1 MQENPDTGDPS
12 VKKLT
17 SRAFSSRITQPE
29 RLQAS
34 ELKTLGIHDSNGNTM
49 GTATAGT
56 AGTTVLPTGQPQHG
70 PLLHRRGFPRYER
83 RHLLTQHHQ
92 EGPGLT
98 ETRDQAIP
106 DKRGHG
112 TPSGPS
118 SPRTQSSV
126 LYNHNVALR
135 GQHPMYPPEYQ
146 HLLDFLDSNPEYL
159 HDMRT
164 RLLMPDLIA
173 LPEQFAQLVGLVT
186 DLSASFQAFAE
197 ATDRRLDTLEGHAA
211 ETNRRLASLETN
223 VANVASL
230 NGSDLENRARLNI
243 LNIAMNELG
252 LTRGRILLATGRD
265 TEPGFL
271 ATINAAEEAGLITE
285 QQADH
290 VLVAD
295 IIIRAR
301 RTDDKR
307 YVHAVFEVSRTIR
320 LDDITRAHGR
330 AATVAST
337 TGEPTIAA
345 VVGELIQPPQQQQ
358 ADEMGVKVLLPPLLQ
373 QGQASDET
381 AAPIC

>member
-1 MQENPDTGDPS
+1 
-12 VKKLT
+12 
-17 SRAFSSRITQPE
+17 
-29 RLQAS
+29 
-34 ELKTLGIHDSNGNTM
+34 
-49 GTATAGT
+49 
-56 AGTTVLPTGQPQHG
+56 
-70 PLLHRRGFPRYER
+70 
-83 RHLLTQHHQ
+83 
-92 EGPGLT
+92 
-98 ETRDQAIP
+98 
-106 DKRGHG
+106 
-112 TPSGPS
+112 
-118 SPRTQSSV
+118 
-126 LYNHNVALR
+126 
-135 GQHPMYPPEYQ
+135 MYPPEYQ

-159 HDMRT
+159 QDMRT

-186 DLSASFQAFAE
+186 DLSASFQVFAE
-197 ATDRRLDTLEGHAA
+197 ATDRRLT
-211 ETNRRLASLETN
+211 SLE
-223 VANVASL
+223 ANVASL
-230 NGSDLENRARLNI
+230 QGSDLENRARLNI

-345 VVGELIQPPQQQQ
+345 VVGEVIQPPQQQQ

-373 QGQASDET
+373 QGQAGDET

>member
-1 MQENPDTGDPS
+1 M
-12 VKKLT
+12 
-17 SRAFSSRITQPE
+17 
-29 RLQAS
+29 
-34 ELKTLGIHDSNGNTM
+34 
-49 GTATAGT
+49 
-56 AGTTVLPTGQPQHG
+56 
-70 PLLHRRGFPRYER
+70 
-83 RHLLTQHHQ
+83 
-92 EGPGLT
+92 
-98 ETRDQAIP
+98 
-106 DKRGHG
+106 
-112 TPSGPS
+112 
-118 SPRTQSSV
+118 

-159 HDMRT
+159 QDMRT

-186 DLSASFQAFAE
+186 DLSASFQAFAV
-197 ATDRRLDTLEGHAA
+197 ATDRRLT
-211 ETNRRLASLETN
+211 SLE
-223 VANVASL
+223 ANVASL
-230 NGSDLENRARLNI
+230 QGSDLENRARLNI

-358 ADEMGVKVLLPPLLQ
+358 ADEMGVQVLLPPLLQ
-373 QGQASDET
+373 QGQAGDET

>member
-1 MQENPDTGDPS
+1 
-12 VKKLT
+12 
-17 SRAFSSRITQPE
+17 
-29 RLQAS
+29 
-34 ELKTLGIHDSNGNTM
+34 
-49 GTATAGT
+49 
-56 AGTTVLPTGQPQHG
+56 
-70 PLLHRRGFPRYER
+70 
-83 RHLLTQHHQ
+83 
-92 EGPGLT
+92 
-98 ETRDQAIP
+98 
-106 DKRGHG
+106 
-112 TPSGPS
+112 
-118 SPRTQSSV
+118 
-126 LYNHNVALR
+126 
-135 GQHPMYPPEYQ
+135 MYPPEYQ
-146 HLLDFLDSNPEYL
+146 HILDFLDSNPEYL
-159 HDMRT
+159 QDMRT

-197 ATDRRLDTLEGHAA
+197 ATDRRLT
-211 ETNRRLASLETN
+211 SLE
-223 VANVASL
+223 ANVASL
-230 NGSDLENRARLNI
+230 QGSDLENRARLNI

-345 VVGELIQPPQQQQ
+345 VVGEVIQPPQQQQ

-373 QGQASDET
+373 QGQAGDET

>member
-1 MQENPDTGDPS
+1 
-12 VKKLT
+12 
-17 SRAFSSRITQPE
+17 
-29 RLQAS
+29 
-34 ELKTLGIHDSNGNTM
+34 
-49 GTATAGT
+49 
-56 AGTTVLPTGQPQHG
+56 
-70 PLLHRRGFPRYER
+70 
-83 RHLLTQHHQ
+83 
-92 EGPGLT
+92 
-98 ETRDQAIP
+98 
-106 DKRGHG
+106 
-112 TPSGPS
+112 
-118 SPRTQSSV
+118 
-126 LYNHNVALR
+126 
-135 GQHPMYPPEYQ
+135 MYPPEYQ

-159 HDMRT
+159 QDMRT

-186 DLSASFQAFAE
+186 ELSANFQAFAE
-197 ATDRRLDTLEGHAA
+197 ATDRRLT
-211 ETNRRLASLETN
+211 SLE
-223 VANVASL
+223 ANVAPL
-230 NGSDLENRARLNI
+230 QGSDLENRARLNI

-252 LTRGRILLATGRD
+252 LTRSRILLATGRD
-265 TEPGFL
+265 TEPGLL

-290 VLVAD
+290 VLVTD

-301 RTDDKR
+301 RVDDKQ

-345 VVGELIQPPQQQQ
+345 VVGEVIQPPQQQQ
-358 ADEMGVKVLLPPLLQ
+358 ADEMGVKVLLPPMLR

>member
-1 MQENPDTGDPS
+1 
-12 VKKLT
+12 
-17 SRAFSSRITQPE
+17 
-29 RLQAS
+29 
-34 ELKTLGIHDSNGNTM
+34 
-49 GTATAGT
+49 
-56 AGTTVLPTGQPQHG
+56 
-70 PLLHRRGFPRYER
+70 
-83 RHLLTQHHQ
+83 
-92 EGPGLT
+92 
-98 ETRDQAIP
+98 
-106 DKRGHG
+106 
-112 TPSGPS
+112 
-118 SPRTQSSV
+118 
-126 LYNHNVALR
+126 
-135 GQHPMYPPEYQ
+135 MYPPEYQ

-159 HDMRT
+159 QDMRT

-197 ATDRRLDTLEGHAA
+197 ATDRRLT
-211 ETNRRLASLETN
+211 SLE
-223 VANVASL
+223 ANVASL
-230 NGSDLENRARLNI
+230 QGSDLENRARLNI

-301 RTDDKR
+301 RVDDKQ

-373 QGQASDET
+373 QGQAGDET

>member
-1 MQENPDTGDPS
+1 
-12 VKKLT
+12 
-17 SRAFSSRITQPE
+17 
-29 RLQAS
+29 
-34 ELKTLGIHDSNGNTM
+34 
-49 GTATAGT
+49 
-56 AGTTVLPTGQPQHG
+56 
-70 PLLHRRGFPRYER
+70 
-83 RHLLTQHHQ
+83 
-92 EGPGLT
+92 
-98 ETRDQAIP
+98 
-106 DKRGHG
+106 
-112 TPSGPS
+112 
-118 SPRTQSSV
+118 
-126 LYNHNVALR
+126 
-135 GQHPMYPPEYQ
+135 MYPPEYQ

-186 DLSASFQAFAE
+186 ELSASFHDFAA
-197 ATDRRLDTLEGHAA
+197 ATDRRLT
-211 ETNRRLASLETN
+211 SLETSVGVLKTDVSTLKEDVGTLKADVGTLKADVGTLKTDVGTLKTDVASLQTN
-223 VANVASL
+223 VASLQTNVASL

-252 LTRGRILLATGRD
+252 LTRSRILLATGRD
-265 TEPGFL
+265 TEPGLL

-290 VLVAD
+290 VLVTD

-301 RTDDKR
+301 RVDDKQ

-330 AATVAST
+330 AATVASA

-345 VVGELIQPPQQQQ
+345 VVGEVIQPPQQQQ
-358 ADEMGVKVLLPPLLQ
+358 ADEMGVKVLLPPMLR

>member
-1 MQENPDTGDPS
+1 
-12 VKKLT
+12 
-17 SRAFSSRITQPE
+17 
-29 RLQAS
+29 
-34 ELKTLGIHDSNGNTM
+34 
-49 GTATAGT
+49 
-56 AGTTVLPTGQPQHG
+56 
-70 PLLHRRGFPRYER
+70 
-83 RHLLTQHHQ
+83 
-92 EGPGLT
+92 
-98 ETRDQAIP
+98 
-106 DKRGHG
+106 
-112 TPSGPS
+112 
-118 SPRTQSSV
+118 
-126 LYNHNVALR
+126 
-135 GQHPMYPPEYQ
+135 MYPPEYQ

-186 DLSASFQAFAE
+186 ELSASFHDFAA
-197 ATDRRLDTLEGHAA
+197 ATDRRLT
-211 ETNRRLASLETN
+211 SLETSVGVLKTDVSTLKEDVGTLKADVGTLKADVGTLKTDVASLQTN
-223 VANVASL
+223 VASLQTNVASL

-252 LTRGRILLATGRD
+252 LTRSRILLVTGRD
-265 TEPGFL
+265 TEPGLL

-290 VLVAD
+290 VLVTD

-301 RTDDKR
+301 RVDDKQ

-330 AATVAST
+330 AATVASA

-345 VVGELIQPPQQQQ
+345 VVGEVIQPPQQQQ
-358 ADEMGVKVLLPPLLQ
+358 ADEMGVKVLLPPMLR

>member
-1 MQENPDTGDPS
+1 
-12 VKKLT
+12 
-17 SRAFSSRITQPE
+17 
-29 RLQAS
+29 
-34 ELKTLGIHDSNGNTM
+34 
-49 GTATAGT
+49 
-56 AGTTVLPTGQPQHG
+56 
-70 PLLHRRGFPRYER
+70 
-83 RHLLTQHHQ
+83 
-92 EGPGLT
+92 
-98 ETRDQAIP
+98 
-106 DKRGHG
+106 
-112 TPSGPS
+112 
-118 SPRTQSSV
+118 
-126 LYNHNVALR
+126 
-135 GQHPMYPPEYQ
+135 MYPPEYQ
-146 HLLDFLDSNPEYL
+146 HILDFLDSNPEYL
-159 HDMRT
+159 QDMRT
-164 RLLMPDLIA
+164 RLLMPDLVA

-211 ETNRRLASLETN
+211 ETNRRLASLET
-223 VANVASL
+223 NVASL

-320 LDDITRAHGR
+320 LDDIRRAHGR

-373 QGQASDET
+373 QGQAGDET

>member
-1 MQENPDTGDPS
+1 
-12 VKKLT
+12 
-17 SRAFSSRITQPE
+17 
-29 RLQAS
+29 
-34 ELKTLGIHDSNGNTM
+34 
-49 GTATAGT
+49 
-56 AGTTVLPTGQPQHG
+56 
-70 PLLHRRGFPRYER
+70 
-83 RHLLTQHHQ
+83 
-92 EGPGLT
+92 
-98 ETRDQAIP
+98 
-106 DKRGHG
+106 
-112 TPSGPS
+112 
-118 SPRTQSSV
+118 
-126 LYNHNVALR
+126 
-135 GQHPMYPPEYQ
+135 MYPPEYQ
-146 HLLDFLDSNPEYL
+146 HILDFLDSNPEYL

-186 DLSASFQAFAE
+186 DLSTSFQAFAE
-197 ATDRRLDTLEGHAA
+197 ATDRRLT
-211 ETNRRLASLETN
+211 SLE
-223 VANVASL
+223 ANVASL
-230 NGSDLENRARLNI
+230 QGSDLENRARLNI

-320 LDDITRAHGR
+320 LEDITRAHGR

-373 QGQASDET
+373 QGQAGDET

>member
-1 MQENPDTGDPS
+1 
-12 VKKLT
+12 
-17 SRAFSSRITQPE
+17 
-29 RLQAS
+29 
-34 ELKTLGIHDSNGNTM
+34 
-49 GTATAGT
+49 
-56 AGTTVLPTGQPQHG
+56 
-70 PLLHRRGFPRYER
+70 
-83 RHLLTQHHQ
+83 
-92 EGPGLT
+92 
-98 ETRDQAIP
+98 
-106 DKRGHG
+106 
-112 TPSGPS
+112 
-118 SPRTQSSV
+118 
-126 LYNHNVALR
+126 
-135 GQHPMYPPEYQ
+135 MYPPEYQ

-164 RLLMPDLIA
+164 RLLMPELIA

-186 DLSASFQAFAE
+186 ELSASFHDFAA
-197 ATDRRLDTLEGHAA
+197 ATDRRLT
-211 ETNRRLASLETN
+211 SLETSVGVLKTDVSTLKEDVGTLKEDVGTLKADVGTLKTDVASLQTN
-223 VANVASL
+223 VASLQTNVASLQTNVASL

-252 LTRGRILLATGRD
+252 LTRSRILLATGRD

-290 VLVAD
+290 VLVTD

-301 RTDDKR
+301 RVDDKQ

-330 AATVAST
+330 AATVASA

-345 VVGELIQPPQQQQ
+345 VVGEVIQPPQQQR
-358 ADEMGVKVLLPPLLQ
+358 ADEMGVKVLLPPMLR

>member
-1 MQENPDTGDPS
+1 
-12 VKKLT
+12 
-17 SRAFSSRITQPE
+17 
-29 RLQAS
+29 
-34 ELKTLGIHDSNGNTM
+34 
-49 GTATAGT
+49 
-56 AGTTVLPTGQPQHG
+56 
-70 PLLHRRGFPRYER
+70 
-83 RHLLTQHHQ
+83 
-92 EGPGLT
+92 
-98 ETRDQAIP
+98 
-106 DKRGHG
+106 
-112 TPSGPS
+112 
-118 SPRTQSSV
+118 
-126 LYNHNVALR
+126 
-135 GQHPMYPPEYQ
+135 MYPPEYQ

-159 HDMRT
+159 QDMRT
-164 RLLMPDLIA
+164 RLLMPDLVA

-197 ATDRRLDTLEGHAA
+197 ATDRRLT
-211 ETNRRLASLETN
+211 SLET
-223 VANVASL
+223 NVASL

-271 ATINAAEEAGLITE
+271 ATINAAEEAGRITE

-320 LDDITRAHGR
+320 LGDITRAHGR

-358 ADEMGVKVLLPPLLQ
+358 ADEMGVKVLLPPPLQ
-373 QGQASDET
+373 QGQAGDET

>member
-1 MQENPDTGDPS
+1 
-12 VKKLT
+12 
-17 SRAFSSRITQPE
+17 
-29 RLQAS
+29 
-34 ELKTLGIHDSNGNTM
+34 
-49 GTATAGT
+49 
-56 AGTTVLPTGQPQHG
+56 
-70 PLLHRRGFPRYER
+70 
-83 RHLLTQHHQ
+83 
-92 EGPGLT
+92 
-98 ETRDQAIP
+98 
-106 DKRGHG
+106 
-112 TPSGPS
+112 
-118 SPRTQSSV
+118 
-126 LYNHNVALR
+126 
-135 GQHPMYPPEYQ
+135 MYPPEYQ

-159 HDMRT
+159 QDMRT

-197 ATDRRLDTLEGHAA
+197 ATDRRLT
-211 ETNRRLASLETN
+211 SLE
-223 VANVASL
+223 ANVASL
-230 NGSDLENRARLNI
+230 QGSDLENRARLNI

-265 TEPGFL
+265 PEPVFL

-358 ADEMGVKVLLPPLLQ
+358 HPGTHLLNAARPLRRIADSRPLWHD
-373 QGQASDET
+373 GEHR
-381 AAPIC
+381 

>member
-1 MQENPDTGDPS
+1 
-12 VKKLT
+12 
-17 SRAFSSRITQPE
+17 
-29 RLQAS
+29 
-34 ELKTLGIHDSNGNTM
+34 
-49 GTATAGT
+49 
-56 AGTTVLPTGQPQHG
+56 
-70 PLLHRRGFPRYER
+70 
-83 RHLLTQHHQ
+83 
-92 EGPGLT
+92 
-98 ETRDQAIP
+98 
-106 DKRGHG
+106 
-112 TPSGPS
+112 
-118 SPRTQSSV
+118 
-126 LYNHNVALR
+126 
-135 GQHPMYPPEYQ
+135 MYPLEYQ
-146 HLLDFLDSNPEYL
+146 HILDFLDSNPEYL
-159 HDMRT
+159 QDMRT

-197 ATDRRLDTLEGHAA
+197 ATDRRLT
-211 ETNRRLASLETN
+211 SLE
-223 VANVASL
+223 ANVASL
-230 NGSDLENRARLNI
+230 QGSDLENRARLNI

-373 QGQASDET
+373 QGQAGDET

>member
-1 MQENPDTGDPS
+1 
-12 VKKLT
+12 
-17 SRAFSSRITQPE
+17 
-29 RLQAS
+29 
-34 ELKTLGIHDSNGNTM
+34 
-49 GTATAGT
+49 
-56 AGTTVLPTGQPQHG
+56 
-70 PLLHRRGFPRYER
+70 
-83 RHLLTQHHQ
+83 
-92 EGPGLT
+92 
-98 ETRDQAIP
+98 
-106 DKRGHG
+106 
-112 TPSGPS
+112 
-118 SPRTQSSV
+118 
-126 LYNHNVALR
+126 
-135 GQHPMYPPEYQ
+135 MYPPEYQ

-159 HDMRT
+159 QDMRT
-164 RLLMPDLIA
+164 RLLMPDLVA

-197 ATDRRLDTLEGHAA
+197 ATDRRLT
-211 ETNRRLASLETN
+211 SLE
-223 VANVASL
+223 ANVASL
-230 NGSDLENRARLNI
+230 QGSDLENRARLNI

-373 QGQASDET
+373 QGQAGDET

>member
-1 MQENPDTGDPS
+1 
-12 VKKLT
+12 
-17 SRAFSSRITQPE
+17 
-29 RLQAS
+29 
-34 ELKTLGIHDSNGNTM
+34 
-49 GTATAGT
+49 
-56 AGTTVLPTGQPQHG
+56 
-70 PLLHRRGFPRYER
+70 
-83 RHLLTQHHQ
+83 
-92 EGPGLT
+92 
-98 ETRDQAIP
+98 
-106 DKRGHG
+106 
-112 TPSGPS
+112 
-118 SPRTQSSV
+118 
-126 LYNHNVALR
+126 
-135 GQHPMYPPEYQ
+135 MYPPEYQ

-159 HDMRT
+159 QDMRT
-164 RLLMPDLIA
+164 RLLIPDLIA

-186 DLSASFQAFAE
+186 DLSTSFQAFAE
-197 ATDRRLDTLEGHAA
+197 ATDRRLT
-211 ETNRRLASLETN
+211 SLE
-223 VANVASL
+223 ANVASL
-230 NGSDLENRARLNI
+230 QGSDLENRARLNI

-265 TEPGFL
+265 TEPVFL

-373 QGQASDET
+373 QGQAGDET

>member
-1 MQENPDTGDPS
+1 
-12 VKKLT
+12 
-17 SRAFSSRITQPE
+17 
-29 RLQAS
+29 
-34 ELKTLGIHDSNGNTM
+34 
-49 GTATAGT
+49 
-56 AGTTVLPTGQPQHG
+56 
-70 PLLHRRGFPRYER
+70 
-83 RHLLTQHHQ
+83 
-92 EGPGLT
+92 
-98 ETRDQAIP
+98 
-106 DKRGHG
+106 
-112 TPSGPS
+112 
-118 SPRTQSSV
+118 
-126 LYNHNVALR
+126 
-135 GQHPMYPPEYQ
+135 MYPPEYQ
-146 HLLDFLDSNPEYL
+146 HILDFLDSNPEYL
-159 HDMRT
+159 QDMRT
-164 RLLMPDLIA
+164 RLLIPDLIA

-186 DLSASFQAFAE
+186 DLSTSFQAFAE
-197 ATDRRLDTLEGHAA
+197 ATDRRLT
-211 ETNRRLASLETN
+211 SLETN
-223 VANVASL
+223 VASL
-230 NGSDLENRARLNI
+230 QGSDLENRARLNI

-373 QGQASDET
+373 QGQAGDET

>member
-1 MQENPDTGDPS
+1 
-12 VKKLT
+12 
-17 SRAFSSRITQPE
+17 
-29 RLQAS
+29 
-34 ELKTLGIHDSNGNTM
+34 
-49 GTATAGT
+49 
-56 AGTTVLPTGQPQHG
+56 
-70 PLLHRRGFPRYER
+70 
-83 RHLLTQHHQ
+83 
-92 EGPGLT
+92 
-98 ETRDQAIP
+98 
-106 DKRGHG
+106 
-112 TPSGPS
+112 
-118 SPRTQSSV
+118 
-126 LYNHNVALR
+126 
-135 GQHPMYPPEYQ
+135 MYPPEYQ

-159 HDMRT
+159 QDMRT
-164 RLLMPDLIA
+164 RLLMPDLVA

-197 ATDRRLDTLEGHAA
+197 ATDRRLT
-211 ETNRRLASLETN
+211 SLE
-223 VANVASL
+223 ANVASL
-230 NGSDLENRARLNI
+230 QGSDLENRARLNI

-265 TEPGFL
+265 TEPVFL

-373 QGQASDET
+373 QGQAGDET